1 MMGILQEKIKEIEK
15 EMNDYLLLWGET
27 DSRTERARYS
37 GVLQGLEYALMILKG
52 EN

>member
-1 MMGILQEKIKEIEK
+1 MSILQEKIKEIAK
-15 EMNDYLLLWGET
+15 ETNDYLLLWGET